1 LEEGPLL
8 RSKGGTCGDRLE
20 HQAAAAADLIKDLK
34 TWQAILRC
42 NNKIVGSLK
51 NPSVV
56 AESEQTDSRLYCQT
70 AHELRDIGIP
80 CDVFYLSFDKWIPAV
95 GQLGTTPKVTSKSN
109 KNPIKLF
116 LEIEKYSNYRID
128 LIGHLEG
135 IREALLFGYQMN
147 GTEVHAQLSML
158 QQKVSFLTFTF
169 GLKTIQAHT
178 TVIFVKK
185 IF

>member
-1 LEEGPLL
+1 VTGGLSQVFSVHLPCYAELISWLL
-8 RSKGGTCGDRLE
+8 NFSF
-20 HQAAAAADLIKDLK
+20 I
-34 TWQAILRC
+34 WQ
-42 NNKIVGSLK
+42 
-51 NPSVV
+51 
-56 AESEQTDSRLYCQT
+56 
-70 AHELRDIGIP
+70 
-80 CDVFYLSFDKWIPAV
+80 
-95 GQLGTTPKVTSKSN
+95 
-109 KNPIKLF
+109 
-116 LEIEKYSNYRID
+116 IEKYSNYRID